1 MDREIHQG
9 VPGRFCAAGL
19 CPCCSG
25 SACSRLPAARTRQ
38 RDAMRGAPS
47 PSWPRSHV
55 QRGFGARWRDVATGH
70 SVRICTSERRALK
83 PPGVICPRR
92 PMRHLRHARCHVS
105 PAAGCN
111 GIWSRSAGGRWC
123 ALPVA
128 HFGGRHG
135 GVAAHVYARL
145 ELEDLGLEQVVL

>member
-1 MDREIHQG
+1 M
-9 VPGRFCAAGL
+9 
-19 CPCCSG
+19 S
-25 SACSRLPAARTRQ
+25 
-38 RDAMRGAPS
+38 GAPS
-47 PSWPRSHV
+47 PTWPRSHV

-70 SVRICTSERRALK
+70 SFRIGTSERRALK

-92 PMRHLRHARCHVS
+92 HMRHMRCHLS

-111 GIWSRSAGGRWC
+111 GVLARSAGGWRYV
-123 ALPVA
+123 LPVA

-135 GVAAHVYARL
+135 GVAAHVHARL